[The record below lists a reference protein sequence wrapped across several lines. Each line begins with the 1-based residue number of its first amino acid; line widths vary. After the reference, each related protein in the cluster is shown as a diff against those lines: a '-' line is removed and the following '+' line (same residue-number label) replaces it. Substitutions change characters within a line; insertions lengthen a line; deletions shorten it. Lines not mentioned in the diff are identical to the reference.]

1 MSFPLLERKYKMKIW
16 TKPGRIFTDKEGAE
30 VHCENGEVDIRIEI
44 TGELCTLS
52 LTYKDIMILVELTQ
66 AVICEIKKKR
76 YLRDRWTLRGFMFL
90 CNEKVVYNVP
100 IPIISLLIARDNCDI
115 LELSTKGICIH
126 TEAECVCDH
135 IRKYTRA

>member
-1 MSFPLLERKYKMKIW
+1 MKIW

-30 VHCENGEVDIRIEI
+30 EIHCENGTVDIRIEI

-52 LTYKDIMILVELTQ
+52 LAYKDIMILVELTQ
-66 AVICEIKKKR
+66 AVTCEIKKKR

-90 CNEKVVYNVP
+90 TNDKGVFEMPLNR
-100 IPIISLLIARDNCDI
+100 ISLLIARDNCDI
-115 LELSTKGICIH
+115 LELSTEGICIH
-126 TEAECVCDH
+126 TEAKCVCEH

>member
-1 MSFPLLERKYKMKIW
+1 MKFW

-30 VHCENGEVDIRIEI
+30 EIHCENGNVDIRMER

-66 AVICEIKKKR
+66 TVINEIKNKR
-76 YLRDRWTLRGFMFL
+76 YLIDRWTLRGFMFL
-90 CNEKVVYNVP
+90 SNEKGVFDLPLNR
-100 IPIISLLIARDNCDI
+100 ISLLIARDNCDI

-126 TEAECVCDH
+126 TEAKCVCDH